1 MNKWLVILTRPRW
14 EKKVHSALV
23 QKGIECYCPLNKVQR
38 KWSDRIKVVE
48 EPLFKSYVFV
58 KIKDNDRTAVRMTDG
73 VVNFVYGEGKPTILK
88 EKQVQLIRHFLD
100 SYRDI
105 QLDKLDSVEDQVN
118 GELPGKRNGRSMDAK
133 KTAKFQIN
141 GSCYILSG
149 RTDKANLM
157 LQQTNL

>member
-73 VVNFVYGEGKPTILK
+73 VVNFVYCEGKPTILK
-88 EKQVQLIRHFLD
+88 ERQVQLIRHFLH
-100 SYRDI
+100 SYKEI
-105 QLDKLDSVEDQVN
+105 QLEKLDTAETKLN
-118 GELPGKRNGRSMDAK
+118 GKEPEKKNGRSPEAR
-133 KTAKFQIN
+133 KTATFQIN
-141 GSCYILSG
+141 GSCFILSA
-149 RTDKANLM
+149 RADKTNLM